1 MSEFRRD
8 IRGRGAGSD
17 PANRFERTRVV
28 TEAYDGEEFE
38 ERPRLKTEFIR
49 DASKSIISENTSP
62 DIPFRYSVNP
72 YRGCEH
78 GCAYCYARP
87 THEYLGYS
95 AGLDFE
101 SKILVKEDAP
111 RLLREALMKPSWAGE
126 SICLSGNTDCYQP
139 AEREYQLTR
148 GCLEVLAEFGN
159 PVSIITKN
167 ALVTRD
173 VDLYREL
180 SGKDAALIYVSL
192 TSLDDE
198 LCRDL
203 EPRTSRPAA
212 RLRAVRILA
221 EAGVPVGVAVSPV
234 IPGLN
239 DHEIPALLKAAADAG
254 ARFAAMTPL
263 RLPLAVRPLFE
274 EWLERFRPL
283 RKDKVLANQ
292 RRVRGGQLNDA
303 RFGSRMRGEGATAE
317 ALRQLFNLQARRLG
331 LNKDKF
337 KLSGASFRR
346 PPQIG
351 DQISL
356 L

>member
-1 MSEFRRD
+1 MSEFRKD

-28 TEAYDGEEFE
+28 AEAYDGEEFD
-38 ERPRLKTEFIR
+38 ERPRLRTEFIK
-49 DASKSIISENTSP
+49 DTSKSIISENTSP

-101 SKILVKEDAP
+101 SKILVKEDAAK
-111 RLLREALMKPSWAGE
+111 LLRSALMKPSWVGE
-126 SICLSGNTDCYQP
+126 PITLSGNTDCYQP
-139 AEREYQLTR
+139 AEREWRLTR
-148 GCLEVLAEFGN
+148 ACVEVLAEFGN
-159 PVSIITKN
+159 PVSVITKN

-173 VDLYREL
+173 LDLYAGL
-180 SGKDAALIYVSL
+180 AAKGAAMVYVSL

-212 RLRAVRILA
+212 RLRALRELA
-221 EAGVPVGVAVSPV
+221 EAGVPTGVAVAPV

-239 DHEIPALLKAAADAG
+239 DHEIPALLEAAADAG

-263 RLPLAVRPLFE
+263 RLPLAVAPLFE

-292 RRVRGGQLNDA
+292 RRVRGGHLNDA

-317 ALRQLFNLQARRLG
+317 TVRQLFKLHAKKLG
-331 LNKDKF
+331 LNQQRVTLSRDAF
-337 KLSGASFRR
+337 KR
-346 PPQIG
+346 PPQPG

-356 L
+356 F